1 MSSMAASSVVFKVK
15 YGDTLRR
22 FNVQV
27 DEVQPITLD
36 VDGLRAKV
44 RSLFNFPPDAAFTM
58 TYVDEDNDI
67 VTIGDEEDLRDVVKQ
82 GLDPVRIDVQLN
94 DHKGG
99 SFTGISSGSS
109 TPCTFT
115 EVKGVQSNI
124 DNVVAEILRSF
135 QVGQA
140 PFKSVVA
147 EATKSI
153 PEPLLETLSKM
164 SLDSAAKAVA
174 DSPALVELLDSLL
187 KAGKTCFKASPSAES
202 STPNIVV
209 EKAPQNPASPNA
221 ESNCDNTEGLG
232 EGRSLTVN
240 SENIKRKLSS
250 VVSQQK
256 GKDISSSVIS
266 GAAASGKP
274 PTDDNTANITLQP
287 VAFNCSYDK
296 EGSKVDESSSCPFV
310 AASLQQNSTT
320 GVPLVTPST
329 FLPSHPFHHPRG
341 AIFHRGVRC
350 DACGMFPITGP
361 RFKSKVKEDFDLC
374 GECFFGL
381 SEKEQDYLRIDFP
394 AYRNPW
400 ASQFYN
406 PMIPSA
412 WGNPL
417 HAPPPPPPFAKCSA
431 MKKAMKKARSEEKQ
445 WKKQDWIQAY
455 GIVKE
460 QQLKNAEAKQAH
472 SEEKKMKK
480 PEAKE
485 PPRLRLDSRFIVD
498 VNVLDGTIMAP
509 KTPFTKIWL
518 LRNNGQ
524 DAWPRGTQLLWIGG
538 DKFSDVDAVEIK
550 VPLGGLPVESELE
563 VAVDCTAPDLPG
575 RYISYW
581 RMSSPSGQKFGQR
594 IWVLIQVDASL
605 ADLDY
610 DDGLN
615 LNLPSVSTDDNA
627 PVIAT
632 KVEPVV
638 DVRNQVS
645 LAEALVDVSHPVE
658 TTEPLLD
665 VSDPVAKTEP
675 IVDVSG
681 PVAGTEP
688 RVDVYPIDDFLVDLW
703 RPVAR
708 SDPIPSFTSYSPF
721 SSLLPGE
728 SSKPLLAKQ
737 PENMVQNLNPPR
749 LRMYIPPPFSPAP
762 ASSYSPIPYPLLPAR
777 KNWNDSSAVRP
788 TVSFPLVNTIPIAHP
803 PVADPMVPST

>member
-1 MSSMAASSVVFKVK
+1 
-15 YGDTLRR
+15 
-22 FNVQV
+22 
-27 DEVQPITLD
+27 
-36 VDGLRAKV
+36 
-44 RSLFNFPPDAAFTM
+44 
-58 TYVDEDNDI
+58 
-67 VTIGDEEDLRDVVKQ
+67 
-82 GLDPVRIDVQLN
+82 
-94 DHKGG
+94 
-99 SFTGISSGSS
+99 
-109 TPCTFT
+109 
-115 EVKGVQSNI
+115 
-124 DNVVAEILRSF
+124 
-135 QVGQA
+135 
-140 PFKSVVA
+140 
-147 EATKSI
+147 
-153 PEPLLETLSKM
+153 
-164 SLDSAAKAVA
+164 
-174 DSPALVELLDSLL
+174 
-187 KAGKTCFKASPSAES
+187 
-202 STPNIVV
+202 
-209 EKAPQNPASPNA
+209 
-221 ESNCDNTEGLG
+221 
-232 EGRSLTVN
+232 
-240 SENIKRKLSS
+240 
-250 VVSQQK
+250 
-256 GKDISSSVIS
+256 
-266 GAAASGKP
+266 
-274 PTDDNTANITLQP
+274 
-287 VAFNCSYDK
+287 
-296 EGSKVDESSSCPFV
+296 
-310 AASLQQNSTT
+310 
-320 GVPLVTPST
+320 
-329 FLPSHPFHHPRG
+329 
-341 AIFHRGVRC
+341 
-350 DACGMFPITGP
+350 
-361 RFKSKVKEDFDLC
+361 
-374 GECFFGL
+374 
-381 SEKEQDYLRIDFP
+381 
-394 AYRNPW
+394 
-400 ASQFYN
+400 
-406 PMIPSA
+406 
-412 WGNPL
+412 
-417 HAPPPPPPFAKCSA
+417 
-431 MKKAMKKARSEEKQ
+431 
-445 WKKQDWIQAY
+445 
-455 GIVKE
+455 
-460 QQLKNAEAKQAH
+460 
-472 SEEKKMKK
+472 
-480 PEAKE
+480 
-485 PPRLRLDSRFIVD
+485 
-498 VNVLDGTIMAP
+498 MAP

-803 PVADPMVPST
+803 PVADPMVPSTPASFPEGPAAVSGPVEVDRATSDDAENDEMLVEVLLKDLEEMGFTEVSLNKEILRINKYDMERSVEDLCGYIDANWDPLLEDLEEMGFHDELTNKRLLVKNNGSIKRVVMDLVAGESE